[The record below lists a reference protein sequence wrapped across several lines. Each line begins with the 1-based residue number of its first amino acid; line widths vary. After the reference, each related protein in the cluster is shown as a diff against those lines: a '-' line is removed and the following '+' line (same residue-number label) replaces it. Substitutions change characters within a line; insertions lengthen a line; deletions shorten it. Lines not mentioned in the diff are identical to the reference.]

1 MSDNGYTDRQ
11 SQSQMA
17 LFDLIETSM
26 SVANRE
32 RNLAIQ
38 ATLRKW
44 VGKLKNISGE
54 SFGLVRNLKRGV

>member
-11 SQSQMA
+11 SQSQMP

-38 ATLRKW
+38 ETLRKW
-44 VGKLKNISGE
+44 FGKLKNISGA
-54 SFGLVRNLKRGV
+54 SFGLVSKLKRGV